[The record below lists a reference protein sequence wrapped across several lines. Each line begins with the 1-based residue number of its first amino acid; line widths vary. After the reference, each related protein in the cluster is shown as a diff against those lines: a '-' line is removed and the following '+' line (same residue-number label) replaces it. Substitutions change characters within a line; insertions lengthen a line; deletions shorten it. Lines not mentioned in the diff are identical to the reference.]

1 MRKKPKDLMAFK
13 GNTMFESAKDKSFM
27 KSLKEF
33 IESEKVQ
40 LSCLNEGPDEQRY
53 TIYSTAF
60 HKIIDYS
67 TAYKP
72 ILTAIKKEYDDFI
85 TSLKN
90 NQHQAQLAHG
100 KMKTQLTQ
108 PTSIMYYQRRAAQ
121 LQEKIA
127 TIRRNTADLKTDI
140 TRLRGGQNKQEDSQQ
155 VETSEVT
162 VHIGQ
167 TPGLTLSESL
177 NLECLDKH
185 LESLEQKRNKL
196 LIKKTSEYVPVRVKL
211 DLDWKMKIILSQR
224 DELSAEND
232 KLLLWNKQLTYL
244 KEALGRWE
252 NSGRR
257 TTLPKLLSSEL
268 KHVSRMRELEN
279 DQTGFQTSALE
290 PDDPGKIK
298 ESTRLAFYVERFI
311 ELFEAADY
319 ETAAFQASI
328 SPYGVL
334 RNIGV
339 MEKFKNITVHKGAV
353 PPLLLFFRSLMNSAP
368 AGKPLPEKMSKE
380 GVRFALRHGHVELVM
395 FGVSQHRLTFSE
407 ELGDLI
413 CSYATG
419 HLRTVDTCLALA
431 QIVYTACGVLR
442 KAALSMC
449 RRGLTGGA
457 LQFIY
462 NHKEFTIGAFQNT
475 ILDDEMCSAE
485 GWSEIAGRCE
495 QTGRV
500 DLAQEIMSTLLL
512 HDGAMLL
519 SPGHDSAQLMQ
530 HAYTASGLFDE
541 QGIRSNPF
549 HPSLFSC
556 LIRIVVQQNCSTGNS
571 GQKRQYDTRGN
582 RIPFQSTA

>member
-1 MRKKPKDLMAFK
+1 
-13 GNTMFESAKDKSFM
+13 
-27 KSLKEF
+27 
-33 IESEKVQ
+33 
-40 LSCLNEGPDEQRY
+40 
-53 TIYSTAF
+53 TI
-60 HKIIDYS
+60 
-67 TAYKP
+67 
-72 ILTAIKKEYDDFI
+72 LDF
-85 TSLKN
+85 
-90 NQHQAQLAHG
+90 
-100 KMKTQLTQ
+100 
-108 PTSIMYYQRRAAQ
+108 PFFR
-121 LQEKIA
+121 IA

-140 TRLRGGQNKQEDSQQ
+140 TRLQGGQNNQEDSQQ

-185 LESLEQKRNKL
+185 LESLEQKRNEL

-211 DLDWKMKIILSQR
+211 ELDWKMKIILSQR
-224 DELSAEND
+224 DELSAENH

-257 TTLPKLLSSEL
+257 ITLPKLLSSEL
-268 KHVSRMRELEN
+268 KHVSRMRELWKN
-279 DQTGFQTSALE
+279 DQTGFETSALE

-319 ETAAFQASI
+319 ETAAFQASM

-353 PPLLLFFRSLMNSAP
+353 HPLLLFFRSLMNSAP

-449 RRGLTGGA
+449 RRGLTCGA
-457 LQFIY
+457 LQFIH
-462 NHKEFTIGAFQNT
+462 NHKEFTIDDVVFVLKELPSVALLQDLTRPCNSVPALMSVGFILHYLLDSELEDLGFQLLEQIRASGQGAFQNT

-512 HDGAMLL
+512 NDGAVLL
-519 SPGHDSAQLMQ
+519 SPGHDSAQIME
-530 HAYTASGLFDE
+530 HVFM
-541 QGIRSNPF
+541 
-549 HPSLFSC
+549 
-556 LIRIVVQQNCSTGNS
+556 
-571 GQKRQYDTRGN
+571 
-582 RIPFQSTA
+582 